1 MQILEVRRRKPSWK
15 RVPDSHPHVD
25 RGICRLGDKGRNW
38 IPIQNSPQKDELLRR
53 LAAADSLTPMSL
65 LRRRK
70 LEPSSLIRLHPKVQA
85 FIRRR
90 LNPRARLPRPAAAT
104 LMFLINGIEDGIA
117 GKAPHQGSKLP
128 GASVGQLQL
137 TEPKIH
143 SEDEEE
149 RQFMRGFR
157 QVLAF
162 PQTTGGSEGVFKS
175 IHLLNTEKGSSF
187 SCFSSFLTDYS

>member
-1 MQILEVRRRKPSWK
+1 MNIFTAKCASDILHMQILEVRRRKLPWK

-25 RGICRLGDKGRNW
+25 RGICRQGDKGRNW

-53 LAAADSLTPMSL
+53 LSAADSLTPMSL

-85 FIRRR
+85 FIRRP
-90 LNPRARLPRPAAAT
+90 LNRRARLPCPAAAT

-128 GASVGQLQL
+128 GASVGRLQL
-137 TEPKIH
+137 TEPNIQ
-143 SEDEEE
+143 EEEEEE
-149 RQFMRGFR
+149 RQFSMSGLK
-157 QVLAF
+157 QGLAF
-162 PQTTGGSEGVFKS
+162 PQTTGCEGGVLKVGLGPVTF
-175 IHLLNTEKGSSF
+175 
-187 SCFSSFLTDYS
+187 

>member
-25 RGICRLGDKGRNW
+25 RGICRQGDKGRDW
-38 IPIQNSPQKDELLRR
+38 IRIQNSPQKDELLRR
-53 LAAADSLTPMSL
+53 LSAADSLTPMSL

-90 LNPRARLPRPAAAT
+90 LNRRLNRPAAAT

-117 GKAPHQGSKLP
+117 GKAPYQGSKLP
-128 GASVGQLQL
+128 GASVGQLKL
-137 TEPKIH
+137 AEAKSH

-149 RQFMRGFR
+149 RQLGMRFWPSHKHLGVMGGGF
-157 QVLAF
+157 
-162 PQTTGGSEGVFKS
+162 
-175 IHLLNTEKGSSF
+175 
-187 SCFSSFLTDYS
+187 